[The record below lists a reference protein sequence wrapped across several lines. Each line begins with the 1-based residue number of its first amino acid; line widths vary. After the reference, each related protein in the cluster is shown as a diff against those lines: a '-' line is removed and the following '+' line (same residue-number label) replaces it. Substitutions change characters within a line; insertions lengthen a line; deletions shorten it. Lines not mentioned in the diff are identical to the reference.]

1 MDSSSKAL
9 YEWLSTRFWIAF
21 GHTRPQLGQNEKMVD
36 NASKQTY
43 LTLWHKTNKTWTWI
57 WIIHVTS
64 SRKKENRSMTS
75 FELEKYLRKRQMSYY
90 LDYCCIEKINFSS
103 RYDTVII
110 LILSKTTHHDDNF
123 TCRLVQIFLI
133 FIINLSFPYNM
144 DNNLLC
150 RG

>member
-1 MDSSSKAL
+1 MNDYRHFFESDLGTRGLSLAKMKKWSIMLQSK
-9 YEWLSTRFWIAF
+9 
-21 GHTRPQLGQNEKMVD
+21 HTWHFD
-36 NASKQTY
+36 IKQTKLGLEY
-43 LTLWHKTNKTWTWI
+43 ESYTWR
-57 WIIHVTS
+57 
-64 SRKKENRSMTS
+64 RKKENRSMTS